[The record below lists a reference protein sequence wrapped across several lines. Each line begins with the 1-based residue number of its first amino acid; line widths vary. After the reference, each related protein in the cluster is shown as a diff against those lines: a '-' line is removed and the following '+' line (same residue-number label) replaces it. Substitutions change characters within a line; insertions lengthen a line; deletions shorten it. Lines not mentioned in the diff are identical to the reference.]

1 MSAFHDVRLPL
12 RFALGAMGGIERRTQ
27 IVALAS
33 GRETRNG
40 VWAGSKR
47 SWDLAGAVQRTKDVA
62 ALTAF
67 FEARGG
73 RLHGFRFRDPLDHAA
88 TGGVLG
94 AGDGEM
100 TGFQLVKRVGEAARP
115 ITKPVDGSVRVFR
128 DGVGVTSGWQVD
140 LQSGF
145 VTFETAPGAGE
156 IISADFTF
164 DVPVRFDT
172 DRLETRLDGFGTA
185 SLVSVP
191 LIEIID

>member
-12 RFALGAMGGIERRTQ
+12 RFALGATGGIERRTQ
-27 IVALAS
+27 IIPLAS

-47 SWDLAGAVQRTKDVA
+47 SWELAGAVQRTEDVA
-62 ALTAF
+62 ALIAF

-73 RLHGFRFRDPLDHAA
+73 RLHGFRFRDPLGHAA
-88 TGGVLG
+88 TGEVLG
-94 AGDGEM
+94 TGDGEM
-100 TGFQLVKRVGEAARP
+100 TGFQLVKRVGDMARM
-115 ITKPVDGSVRVFR
+115 ISKPVGGTVRVFI
-128 DGVGVTSGWQVD
+128 DGVEVATGWQLD
-140 LQSGF
+140 ELTGLISF
-145 VTFETAPGAGE
+145 DTPPGTGE
-156 IISADFTF
+156 VITADFEF

-172 DRLETRLDGFGTA
+172 DRLETRIDGFGTA